1 MQEIP
6 EDIARRLRET
16 AETFGTSFDDMTM
29 EAIVEATGIPRGTLY
44 YHFRSREQ
52 VLAFLLSATLDDIAE
67 AVDNA
72 VAGPG
77 TVPERLIEV
86 VRAQLSTMAANP
98 ATTQLLVANLGR
110 AGKLPDTLDDADI
123 AAGIDRAFRV
133 PLQRLLV
140 EGAEDGTLRV
150 LDPEITATAIFGAVT
165 VVGLNA
171 LMREGHLD
179 VDAVLGG
186 LVVLWGGIEPTP

>member
-1 MQEIP
+1 VQEIP

-29 EAIVEATGIPRGTLY
+29 EAIVEATGVARATLY

-52 VLAFLLSATLDDIAE
+52 VLAFLLSATLRDIAE
-67 AVDNA
+67 AVESAASEDA
-72 VAGPG
+72 PAQ
-77 TVPERLIEV
+77 ERLVGV
-86 VRAQLSTMAANP
+86 VRAQLETMATNP

-110 AGKLPDTLDDADI
+110 AGKLPDI

-133 PLQRLLV
+133 PVQQLLV
-140 EGAEDGTLRV
+140 EGAGAGAFKAV
-150 LDPEITATAIFGAVT
+150 DPELTATAIFGAVT

-171 LMREGHLD
+171 LMREGQLD
-179 VDAVLGG
+179 VDKVLAG
-186 LVVLWGGIEPTP
+186 LVVLWGGIEPKP

>member
-1 MQEIP
+1 MPEIP
-6 EDIARRLRET
+6 AEIASRLRAA
-16 AETFGTSFDDMTM
+16 AESYATSFDDMTM
-29 EAIVEATGIPRGTLY
+29 DDIVGASGIPRPTLY

-98 ATTQLLVANLGR
+98 GTTQLLVANLGR
-110 AGKLPDTLDDADI
+110 AGKLPDI

-150 LDPEITATAIFGAVT
+150 LDPEVTATAIFGAVT

-186 LVVLWGGIEPTP
+186 PVALWGGIEPTP

>member
-1 MQEIP
+1 MPEIP
-6 EDIARRLRET
+6 AEIASRLRAA
-16 AETFGTSFDDMTM
+16 AESYATSFDDMTM
-29 EAIVEATGIPRGTLY
+29 DDIVGASGIPRATLY

-110 AGKLPDTLDDADI
+110 AGKLPDI

-150 LDPEITATAIFGAVT
+150 LDPEVTATAIFGAVT

>member
-1 MQEIP
+1 MPEIP
-6 EDIARRLRET
+6 AEIASRLRAA
-16 AETFGTSFDDMTM
+16 AESYATSFDDMTM
-29 EAIVEATGIPRGTLY
+29 DDIVGASGIPRATLY

-110 AGKLPDTLDDADI
+110 AGKLPDI

-186 LVVLWGGIEPTP
+186 LVVLWGGIEPSP

>member
-1 MQEIP
+1 MPEIP
-6 EDIARRLRET
+6 AEIASRLRAA
-16 AETFGTSFDDMTM
+16 AESYATSFDDMTM
-29 EAIVEATGIPRGTLY
+29 DDIVGASGIPRATLY

-110 AGKLPDTLDDADI
+110 AGKLPDI

>member
-1 MQEIP
+1 MPEIP
-6 EDIARRLRET
+6 AEIASRLRAA
-16 AETFGTSFDDMTM
+16 AESYATSFDDMTM
-29 EAIVEATGIPRGTLY
+29 DDIVGASGIPRATLY

-98 ATTQLLVANLGR
+98 GTTQLLVANLGR
-110 AGKLPDTLDDADI
+110 AGKLPDI

-150 LDPEITATAIFGAVT
+150 LDPEVTATAIFGAVT